1 MKTCNTSW
9 WRRVAIGVMSVAM
22 GIVIGGCGSSAPT
35 NEGKLPV
42 VASVYPVYDVAK
54 QVGGDKIALTL
65 LVPPGSEPHD
75 WEPSSSD
82 LMAIG
87 KAKLFL
93 YNGAGL
99 EPTEKIVTKDVLRDA
114 KAIELSKAVRVLP
127 MPHEDS
133 EGEMAKESAPS
144 AVDKSADGHDHEHG
158 SNDHEHG
165 SNDHEHGSND
175 PHVWL
180 DPTNVMLETDAVVK
194 AFSEADPANAEYY
207 KKNGEA
213 YKEKLAKLDAQYQ
226 DWAQG
231 VQQKNLVVTHEA
243 FGYLAHR
250 YGLHQLGIMGI
261 SPDAEPTPEKM
272 ARIVAFVK
280 ANGVKAIFS
289 EELVN
294 PKLAEAIAKEAGAT
308 VYMLNPVEGLTK
320 EQMDKGAT
328 YLSVMEENL
337 ATLKKAMQ

>member
-9 WRRVAIGVMSVAM
+9 WRCVAIGVMSVAM

-144 AVDKSADGHDHEHG
+144 AVDKSADGHDHEH
-158 SNDHEHG
+158 DHG
-165 SNDHEHGSND
+165 GND

-226 DWAQG
+226 DWAKG

-294 PKLAEAIAKEAGAT
+294 PKLAEAIAKEAGVT

-337 ATLKKAMQ
+337 ATLKKAMP

>member
-22 GIVIGGCGSSAPT
+22 GIVIGGCGNSAPT

-114 KAIELSKAVRVLP
+114 KAIELSKAARVLP
-127 MPHEDS
+127 MPDASS
-133 EGEMAKESAPS
+133 EGEAAMKSASP
-144 AVDKSADGHDHEHG
+144 AVETSADGHEHEH
-158 SNDHEHG
+158 DHG
-165 SNDHEHGSND
+165 GND

-231 VQQKNLVVTHEA
+231 VISSESWV
-243 FGYLAHR
+243 YHR
-250 YGLHQLGIMGI
+250 MQSQL
-261 SPDAEPTPEKM
+261 
-272 ARIVAFVK
+272 
-280 ANGVKAIFS
+280 
-289 EELVN
+289 
-294 PKLAEAIAKEAGAT
+294 PKKWHA
-308 VYMLNPVEGLTK
+308 
-320 EQMDKGAT
+320 
-328 YLSVMEENL
+328 S
-337 ATLKKAMQ
+337 